1 MFGSHLGSH
10 GVQLL
15 RHVADARERRDSSP
29 LRSEDFPLQTRG
41 RDVLTAHGV
50 VIATAADPAIGE
62 EIVRRL
68 NNSDWSDQEDRWA
81 L

>member
-1 MFGSHLGSH
+1 MFGSNA
-10 GVQLL
+10 VQLL
-15 RHVADARERRDSSP
+15 RRVADAREFRDRSDRRSLLP
-29 LRSEDFPLQTRG
+29 SEDFPLQTRG
-41 RDVLTAHGV
+41 REILSRHGV

-62 EIVRRL
+62 EIARRL

>member
-1 MFGSHLGSH
+1 MLGSNAA
-10 GVQLL
+10 QLL
-15 RHVADARERRDSSP
+15 RRMADAREFRGRSNRRSP
-29 LRSEDFPLQTRG
+29 LRPDDFPLQTRG
-41 RDVLTAHGV
+41 RDILTQHGV

-62 EIVRRL
+62 EIAQRL

>member
-1 MFGSHLGSH
+1 MLGSNAA
-10 GVQLL
+10 QLL
-15 RHVADARERRDSSP
+15 RRMAGAREFRDRSNRRSP

-41 RDVLTAHGV
+41 RDIVTQHGV
-50 VIATAADPAIGE
+50 VIATAADPAISE
-62 EIVRRL
+62 EIARRL